1 MTNAKRALIFG
12 ITGQDGA
19 YLAELLLN
27 KGYTVFGTSRDA
39 EQANFDRLKQLGI
52 LGRVTVMSSSLADF
66 RSVAFATSKAN
77 PDEVYN
83 LAGQSS
89 VGLSF
94 DQPAETIDGF
104 VNGTINIL
112 ETFRLLGTK
121 ARFYNASSSECF
133 GHTGDQAADEA
144 TPFRPCSPYAIGKAA
159 AHSLVSTYR
168 DAYGLF
174 SCSGILFNHESPLR
188 PARFVTQKIIRGAVD
203 IAEGK
208 ARQLELG
215 NLEIR
220 RDWGWAPDY
229 VEAMWRMLQLDE
241 AEDFVIATGKSHSL
255 RDFVQYTF
263 NALGLDWAKYVV
275 VQPQLFRPLEIA
287 ANVGDPGKAQRKLG
301 WVGNTKLPTIITR
314 MIESESARRRAPTED
329 SRR

>member
-19 YLAELLLN
+19 YLAEFLLN

-39 EQANFDRLKQLGI
+39 EQANFDKLKQLGI
-52 LGRVTVMSSSLADF
+52 LSRVTVMSSSLGDF

-112 ETFRLLGTK
+112 ETLRLLGAK
-121 ARFYNASSSECF
+121 ARFYHASSSECF

-159 AHSLVSTYR
+159 AHWLVSTYR
-168 DAYGLF
+168 DAYGLY

-215 NLEIR
+215 NLDIR

-255 RDFVQYTF
+255 KDFVQFTF
-263 NALGLDWAKYVV
+263 TALGLDWAKYVV
-275 VQPQLFRPLEIA
+275 VQPLLFRPLEIA
-287 ANVGDPGKAQRKLG
+287 ANVGDPGKAQRKLE
-301 WVGNTKLPTIITR
+301 WVGNTELPTIITR
-314 MIESESARRRAPTED
+314 MIESEITRRRAPTED
-329 SRR
+329 ARR